1 MSGLVPYSLPIQ
13 GLKIGIHEYEFHI
26 DREFFEHFENSPVT
40 EGDIDL
46 TLILDKRPAM
56 LLLEFDFEGTI
67 RTECDRCLA
76 EIDLPVDGVEQL
88 VVKYSEET
96 EQEEA
101 DVIFIHPESEH
112 LNVAQFIY
120 EYIVLAIPIIKV
132 YDCWEENP
140 PVCNQEMLKLLD
152 AQEQPNEEEEGKE
165 GEDNPLWKE
174 LKKFNRNN

>member
-13 GLKIGIHEYEFHI
+13 GLNNGIHEYAFHI
-26 DREFFEHFENSPVT
+26 DREFFQCFENSPVT

-46 TLILDKRPAM
+46 TLILDKRPTM
-56 LLLEFDFEGTI
+56 LLLEFDFAGTI

-88 VVKYSEET
+88 AVKYSEET
-96 EQEEA
+96 ELEEA
-101 DVIFIHPESEH
+101 DVIFIHPESEE

-120 EYIVLAIPIIKV
+120 EYIILAIPMIKV
-132 YDCWEENP
+132 YDCSEENP
-140 PVCNQEMLKLLD
+140 PVCNQEMLELLE
-152 AQEQPNEEEEGKE
+152 AQEQPKEEEGNE

-174 LKKFNRNN
+174 LKKFNRKN